1 MAKLRDLVSEQF
13 ATGAIG
19 AGSIAGVRGALFTG
33 AVTRNVP
40 AMDTLIMSPYA
51 KTDNPLTRKKRQM
64 KVNQLKESGS
74 GEDFN
79 AVTTSA
85 LRDMLRDRQRDT
97 ELKDT
102 TQVFALEDSD
112 GGIVKVYV
120 KKDQA
125 EDFKRAIEQTM
136 ADEGEE
142 KEIAEILF
150 DLHKSFDIVSVD
162 WGQDTI
168 PEDEE
173 VANAKDAEEKG
184 FPNSDELGDVE
195 AETQGDADQASDDF
209 GAELDGDLGDDL
221 GGDMGGDDLGAPAG
235 ADVQGQVDQTK
246 MLTQIISLLQ
256 AQADAQRA
264 KADADKA
271 KADIEA
277 AEAAARAAAHYTSY
291 QEEVMDM
298 ENYNKRKQEER
309 RENQIQAKLIRY
321 RHDLRKD
328 NGKSLQDKLDDPEHL
343 LNTLHR
349 ASIGESVKHQPA
361 TPEEEEILHMEDW
374 EKAEKAKKQD
384 TQLRDRL
391 IRYRHGRK
399 KVAAQS
405 QTQQESQEN
414 KEFDPKTGSLMDY
427 LLHKKQHAS
436 HAEHHSAN
444 D

>member
-13 ATGAIG
+13 ATGATG
-19 AGSIAGVRGALFTG
+19 AGSVAGFHGALFTG
-33 AVTRNVP
+33 TVSRNVP
-40 AMDTLIMSPYA
+40 ALDTLTMSPYA
-51 KTDNPLTRKKRQM
+51 KTDNPLTRKKKRM
-64 KVNQLKESGS
+64 KISSLKESGS

-85 LRDMLRDRQRDT
+85 LRDMLRDRQRET

-125 EDFKRAIEQTM
+125 EDFKRAIEQMM
-136 ADEGEE
+136 ADEED
-142 KEIAEILF
+142 KEISEILF

-162 WGQDTI
+162 WGQNTI

-173 VANAKDAEEKG
+173 VSNAKDAEEKG
-184 FPNSDELGDVE
+184 FPDTEELGDVE
-195 AETQGDADQASDDF
+195 AGEQGDPDAASSDF
-209 GAELDGDLGDDL
+209 GAELGSEDDL
-221 GGDMGGDDLGAPAG
+221 GLGDEIAPAG
-235 ADVQGQVDQTK
+235 PDVQGQVDQTK

-264 KADADKA
+264 KADAEKA

-328 NGKSLQDKLDDPEHL
+328 EGKSLQDKLDDPEHL
-343 LNTLHR
+343 LNTLHK
-349 ASIGESVKHQPA
+349 ASIGESVTHQPA

-374 EKAEKAKKQD
+374 EKEEKEKKQQK
-384 TQLRDRL
+384 QLRDRL
-391 IRYRHGRK
+391 IRYRHGRGK
-399 KVAAQS
+399 ASAK
-405 QTQQESQEN
+405 QQPQQQHES
-414 KEFDPKTGSLMDY
+414 KDFDPKTGSLMDY
-427 LLHKKQHAS
+427 LLHTKQRAS
-436 HAEHHSAN
+436 HDEHNSAN
-444 D
+444 S